1 MEITK
6 KQWAIIG
13 VVIAVIAIWYFF
25 LRKKKPA
32 ESGYGIS
39 GANIGAEHC
48 CDPHCNTRS
57 VGGKCLGVT
66 AKAGTAGAN
75 IRGGGGGVSN
85 KPTCPYGRC
94 ATWTLLGGW
103 FCGPCATAAGST
115 TTTTQA

>member
-6 KQWAIIG
+6 KQWTIIA
-13 VVIAVIAIWYFF
+13 VVIAIVAIWYFF
-25 LRKKKPA
+25 LRKKKA
-32 ESGYGIS
+32 ESGYGVGIKTPA
-39 GANIGAEHC
+39 G
-48 CDPHCNTRS
+48 TYT
-57 VGGKCLGVT
+57 GGKLGM
-66 AKAGTAGAN
+66 AIAGTGTG
-75 IRGGGGGVSN
+75 IKRGGGGVSN